1 MDKVIYAAYGSNLL
15 KERFL
20 VYIKGGEFE
29 GKNYKGCKDKTEP
42 VNLGW
47 MYVPHRLYFAK
58 RSSKWDNQG
67 VAFLKCEKEDNPEY
81 HAVVRLWEITES
93 QFEDIHEQ
101 EGKSWYDKVL
111 FLGEKNGLPIKTI
124 TGCWMNEINEPSE
137 RYLNVIRKG
146 LKETTGWDDDRINHY
161 LVKFIK

>member
-29 GKNYKGCKDKTEP
+29 GKNYKGCKDKTDP

-47 MYVPHRLYFAK
+47 MYVP
-58 RSSKWDNQG
+58 
-67 VAFLKCEKEDNPEY
+67 
-81 HAVVRLWEITES
+81 
-93 QFEDIHEQ
+93 
-101 EGKSWYDKVL
+101 
-111 FLGEKNGLPIKTI
+111 
-124 TGCWMNEINEPSE
+124 
-137 RYLNVIRKG
+137 
-146 LKETTGWDDDRINHY
+146 TGWDDDRINHY